1 MLQLK
6 DCIDKIN
13 MYGTI
18 TELYKSP
25 TNYRCKLTCSDDSEY
40 DFNVTEKQYAKLKL
54 SQKVRIIGHA
64 ELKTIDKYSDEIPYG
79 FVLIA
84 DIVNVSII

>member
-25 TNYRCKLTCSDDSEY
+25 TNYRCKIKCSDDSEY

-64 ELKTIDKYSDEIPYG
+64 ELKIIDKYRDEIPYG
-79 FVLIA
+79 FVLVA
-84 DIVNVSII
+84 DIINISIV